1 MKIENANASYPP
13 RSGTQLRNAELAQIH
28 IAKTQLGLDDGTY
41 RDVLWSVARVRSSKD
56 LDWAGRKKLLEHF
69 RAKGWKPQP
78 PKAAKAATPVH
89 AGQDA
94 LVKSLWNELHTAGKV
109 RDPSDAALGSWLKR
123 NKWPQRPEWLNNKQ
137 ITQAIEALKK
147 WLNR

>member
-1 MKIENANASYPP
+1 MTFPKRN
-13 RSGTQLRNAELAQIH
+13 GTQLRNAELAQIH

-41 RDVLWSVARVRSSKD
+41 RDVMWTVARVRSSKD
-56 LDWAGRKKLLEHF
+56 LDWTGRKKLLEHF

-78 PKAAKAATPVH
+78 PKTAKAAKPVSP
-89 AGQDA
+89 GQDA
-94 LVKSLWNELHTAGKV
+94 LVKSLWNELHAADKV

-123 NKWPQRPEWLNNKQ
+123 NKWPERPEWLNHKQ

-147 WLNR
+147 WLDR